1 MMFHSCCSTIYKV
14 REQRIH
20 VIVSSAASTNVSFY
34 FLGCIL
40 ITSTYVMRSV
50 DFQALMHLLFLR
62 VHNRATSLELIGN
75 KIMGIDHNTH
85 PPPSPSPPLFPLLE
99 SHLSLNGSNTI
110 YIYNIYDQLT

>member
-14 REQRIH
+14 REPRIH
-20 VIVSSAASTNVSFY
+20 VIVSSAALMNVSFY

-85 PPPSPSPPLFPLLE
+85 PPPSPPLLSLSE